1 MNFCYIRVST
11 QAQHTDRQKELLKQ
25 YSIERV
31 FEEKITGTTK
41 ERPQLIEMMKQ
52 LRAGDTVYIES
63 FSRLARNTKDLISIV
78 EDLGARGIEIYSHKE
93 QFDTSTSTGKL
104 MLTMFAALAQFER
117 DIIADR
123 TKEGLEA
130 ARARGKKGGRKSLDN
145 KVIDRAL
152 KLYNSKTLSVSDICI
167 TCNISKPTLYRYINE
182 RRAGA

>member
-25 YSIERV
+25 YKIERV

-78 EDLGARGIEIYSHKE
+78 EDFGARGIVSWYSKIV
-93 QFDTSTSTGKL
+93 TP
-104 MLTMFAALAQFER
+104 
-117 DIIADR
+117 
-123 TKEGLEA
+123 
-130 ARARGKKGGRKSLDN
+130 
-145 KVIDRAL
+145 
-152 KLYNSKTLSVSDICI
+152 LSNVV
-167 TCNISKPTLYRYINE
+167 Y
-182 RRAGA
+182 